1 MKMLFVFIMI
11 VGFAACNN
19 GGTKTPGDSTSVKF
33 DTATGSSNPATMTTD
48 TTNVK
53 SMNADTSGMSQAR

>member
-1 MKMLFVFIMI
+1 MKLLFAALLITA
-11 VGFAACNN
+11 FAACNN

-33 DTATGSSNPATMTTD
+33 DTAPGQASGTMNTD

-53 SMNADTSGMSQAR
+53 SMNVDTAGMSQAR